1 LPIKLR
7 VPKNSLIARLHHTFA
22 GTKWRRIFWTSTAVL
37 LLVGFGIFLHF
48 YNVYA
53 KMIQA
58 KLEAGPFADMSV
70 LYAAPRPITTGEK
83 IEPAEIAAYL
93 RHAGYSEDSN
103 RSPVGWYHL
112 RPDAIEIN
120 PGPEAFDGEGAVIK
134 VSKGAVS
141 EIISQHDDRRR
152 TQFMLEPEPMSNLFD
167 KQRQKRRIVRY
178 EDIPKV
184 MVDAAISAEDK
195 NFFLHPGFDA
205 FGIMRAAYR
214 DLTGDRLEGASTIT
228 QQLATTLWLGD
239 AKRDVRRKVAQTLIT
254 MHLEQ
259 RLTKQQ
265 IFEYYAN
272 SIDVG
277 HQGSFWVRGFAQ
289 GALVYFGK
297 DLREITVPEAAMLA
311 GLPQGPAI
319 YDPFRHPDKALAR
332 RNLVLKAMREN
343 GKITEPQLQEA
354 IAAPLGVKPEA
365 AEGSDA
371 PYFVDLVTQNLEQ
384 LFPER
389 DFRGSAHKIYTTLDL
404 DLQRDLVEAGRKQI
418 TVTDEQWKKRNKEYG
433 TPKFPRAQYAAIV
446 LDAETGDLLALQ
458 GGRNYAESQFDR
470 ALAKR
475 QPGSSFKPIVYAA
488 AMASALD
495 ASSANVITPATTVMD
510 EATTFYYDNGEKTY
524 EPHDHDK
531 FKGLV
536 TLRYALAH
544 SLNVPAV
551 KIAENVGY
559 DKVVKTARAFGM
571 NEAIKP
577 TPSIALGTYEV
588 TPLEIAGAY
597 TVFVNDGK
605 LVKTSMIKSIRASNG
620 DRIFQSKVE
629 KKDAID
635 PRVAYLVQSMMQEVL
650 RSGTGAGV
658 SRYGF
663 NLPAAGKTGTSFDGW
678 FVGFTS
684 RIVCAVWVGFDDN
697 RDFELEGA
705 RSALPI
711 WADFM
716 TRAHKHREYANV
728 HVLPAPDGVVAT
740 DIDAETGELATPAC
754 PRVRSE
760 VFIAGT
766 QPVQLCHLHG
776 KGGQTLISSWET
788 EPVTVAQ
795 ASIGSADPVDPPARV
810 ARSRASSGPPK
821 VIAIVPGEKKKESP
835 KEPPKGF
842 VGWVKGLFK

>member
-1 LPIKLR
+1 MF
-7 VPKNSLIARLHHTFA
+7 ARLHATFA
-22 GTKWRRIFWTSTAVL
+22 GTKLRRILWGTAAIL
-37 LLVGFGIFLHF
+37 TFTGIGVFAYF

-53 KMIQA
+53 KMIQV

-70 LYAAPRPITTGEK
+70 LYAAPRPVTTGEK

-120 PGPEAFDGEGAVIK
+120 PGPDAFDSEGAVVK

-141 EIISQHDDRRR
+141 EIISQHDNRRR
-152 TQFMLEPEPMSNLFD
+152 TQFLLEPEPMSNLFD

-205 FGIMRAAYR
+205 FGIMRAIYR
-214 DLTGDRLEGASTIT
+214 DIFQGKMEGASTIT
-228 QQLATTLWLGD
+228 QQLARTLVLGNE
-239 AKRDVRRKVAQTLIT
+239 RGWSRKLPEFFITL
-254 MHLEQ
+254 HLEQ
-259 RLTKQQ
+259 RLTKEQ

-272 SIDVG
+272 SIDIG
-277 HQGSFWVRGFAQ
+277 HQGSFNVRGFAQ

-297 DLREITVPEAAMLA
+297 DLREITVTEAAMLA

-319 YDPFRHPDKALAR
+319 YDPFRNPDRALAR
-332 RNLVLKAMREN
+332 RNIVLKAMREN
-343 GKITEPQLQEA
+343 GKITEPQLKDA
-354 IAAPLGVKPEA
+354 MASPLGVKPGA
-365 AEGSDA
+365 AETSDA
-371 PYFVDLVTQNLEQ
+371 PYFVDLVTRTLQQ
-384 LFPER
+384 RFPER
-389 DFRGSAHKIYTTLDL
+389 DFRSSAHKIYTTLDL
-404 DLQRDLVEAGRKQI
+404 DLQRDLIEAGRKQI
-418 TVTDEQWKKRNKEYG
+418 TVTDTQWKKRNKDYD
-433 TPKFPRAQYAAIV
+433 TPKFPKAQYAAIV

-458 GGRNYAESQFDR
+458 GGRSYGESQLNR
-470 ALAKR
+470 ALSKR
-475 QPGSSFKPIVYAA
+475 QPGSSFKPFVYAA
-488 AMASALD
+488 AMASGVD

-510 EATTFYYDNGEKTY
+510 EPTTFFYDNGNKTY

-531 FKGLV
+531 YKGSV

-544 SLNVPAV
+544 SLNIPAV
-551 KIAENVGY
+551 KIAEEVGY
-559 DKVVKTARAFGM
+559 DKVVKVARAVGM

-588 TPLEIAGAY
+588 TPLEIADAY
-597 TVFVNDGK
+597 TVFVNQGQ
-605 LVKTSMIKSIRASNG
+605 LVKTNMVKSIRAANG
-620 DRIFQSKVE
+620 DRIYQSKVE

-635 PRVAYLVQSMMQEVL
+635 PRVAYLVQSMMQEVI

-658 SRYGF
+658 GKYGF

-684 RIVCAVWVGFDDN
+684 RIICAVWVGFDDN

-716 TRAHKHREYANV
+716 ARAHKHREYANV
-728 HVLPAPDGVVAT
+728 HAIPAPEGVVAV
-740 DIDAETGELATPAC
+740 DVDAETGEIATAAC

-766 QPVQLCHLHG
+766 QPIQLCHIHN
-776 KGGQTLISSWET
+776 KGGQTFISSWEPD
-788 EPVTVAQ
+788 PVTVAQ
-795 ASIGSADPVDPPARV
+795 TEVSSAGDGDRPPP
-810 ARSRASSGPPK
+810 RASRPRNSGQPPK
-821 VIAIVPGEKKKESP
+821 VIPIVPGERQKDSSKEES
-835 KEPPKGF
+835 PKGF